1 MKTQKK
7 DEVKSLLTAGNKRRY
22 LHNLQTGL
30 YYIDGQEVSEQE
42 FRQKADNKEVM
53 IDLGSGEPPDNT

>member
-42 FRQKADNKEVM
+42 FRQKADNIM
-53 IDLGSGEPPDNT
+53 IDLGQGEKPEE